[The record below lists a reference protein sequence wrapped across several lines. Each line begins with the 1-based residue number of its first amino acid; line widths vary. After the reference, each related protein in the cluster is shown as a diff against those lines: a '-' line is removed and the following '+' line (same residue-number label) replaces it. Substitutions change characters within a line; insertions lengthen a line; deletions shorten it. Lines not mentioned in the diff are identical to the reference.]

1 MLQIIQNALRIFML
15 IFSLRL
21 KWYEHFDPIFIALCG
36 TASSIISLFKLASK
50 KKFYKFKRGGDI
62 KGAV

>member
-1 MLQIIQNALRIFML
+1 MLV
-15 IFSLRL
+15 FSLRL
-21 KWYEHFDPIFIALCG
+21 KWYEHLDPIFIALCG
-36 TASSIISLFKLASK
+36 TASSIISLFRLASK